1 MFKQFQ
7 DFIIKN
13 GKSTSNYVKSL
24 ENTLQSLG
32 SGVDFEVFYR
42 QIRPVSADEIKK
54 VKDEILKEI
63 DNTPLTASDREDKKK
78 QVEKEVK
85 EVKTMIVDDYKFAVK
100 IFEKNFKQ
108 YLFKDLSPEIKDVAE
123 IIYRRAY
130 DEGHAQGYTEIEICF
145 DDLVDFVTEI
155 LNKK

>member
-1 MFKQFQ
+1 MFKQFE
-7 DFIIKN
+7 DFIVKN
-13 GKSTSNYVKSL
+13 GKATSNYVKGL

-42 QIRPVSADEIKK
+42 QIRPASVDELEKA
-54 VKDEILKEI
+54 KDEILKEI
-63 DNTPLTASDREDKKK
+63 DDTPFTTSDRENKKK

-85 EVKTMIVDDYKFAVK
+85 EVKAMIVDDYKFAVK

-123 IIYRRAY
+123 VIYRRAY
-130 DEGHAQGYTEIEICF
+130 DEGHAHGYTEIEICF
-145 DDLVDFVTEI
+145 NDLVDFVTEI